1 MKTSNKISVEAY
13 APKKEDIIIFDTN
26 ILIDIFYPI
35 NFNRSSS
42 AYEKLYAKLLKNHN
56 KLCLSSIQI
65 SEFINRGIRF
75 QFQMYAG
82 EEKLNFKKDY
92 RPTQEYRDS
101 MNGILDIVKTDI
113 VTNFSFIDDGF
124 SKMDTKNIFR
134 YGFSYDFN
142 DALIAEITR
151 NQNAY
156 LVTNDIDYAN
166 YSSELKLITNNKQLL
181 KIL

>member
-1 MKTSNKISVEAY
+1 
-13 APKKEDIIIFDTN
+13 
-26 ILIDIFYPI
+26 
-35 NFNRSSS
+35 
-42 AYEKLYAKLLKNHN
+42 
-56 KLCLSSIQI
+56 
-65 SEFINRGIRF
+65 
-75 QFQMYAG
+75 
-82 EEKLNFKKDY
+82 
-92 RPTQEYRDS
+92 
-101 MNGILDIVKTDI
+101 MNGILDIVKADI

-166 YSSELKLITNNKQLL
+166 YSSEIKLITNNKQLL